1 LTGKLL
7 GLQIK
12 SGESFFKERTPNTII
27 YRGDKEH
34 LQYWLNHK
42 LPILIVL
49 YDPATDTAYIGS
61 K

>member
-12 SGESFFKERTPNTII
+12 WGESFFKERTPNTII